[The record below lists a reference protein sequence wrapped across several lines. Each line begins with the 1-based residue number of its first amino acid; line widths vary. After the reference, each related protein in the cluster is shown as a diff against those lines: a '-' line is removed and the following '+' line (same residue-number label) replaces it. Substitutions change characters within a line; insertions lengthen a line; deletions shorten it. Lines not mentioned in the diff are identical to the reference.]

1 METSIFLNEV
11 KIELP
16 QAIIYIWFIWRYC
29 TKYYSSTWYWVLSK
43 LKTDLSFT
51 KEKIWLIL
59 LFCWFLA
66 RLTML
71 FSSYVIVHRW
81 ESGQHLKIQRRS
93 ISKSLFTCWGLADP
107 KWVNWN
113 KNYIFFLLIMPP
125 DIFYNF
131 YLTCLYLPVS
141 WSISECFS
149 SLLVADSCR
158 QFLLS
163 NCTQIWKWNRNDEMA
178 SSFHIFQITQ
188 LKTLRTA
195 FHELLEATKSGF
207 WAKFMCFNRFGQVF
221 SFYFSKAVP
230 RHMYKLCL
238 FREFG
243 IYSSD

>member
-1 METSIFLNEV
+1 M
-11 KIELP
+11 P

-29 TKYYSSTWYWVLSK
+29 TKYFSSTWYWVLSK

-125 DIFYNF
+125 DLFYNF
-131 YLTCLYLPVS
+131 YLACLYLPVS
-141 WSISECFS
+141 WSISEV
-149 SLLVADSCR
+149 LVVYLLLTLVANFF
-158 QFLLS
+158 FLIVPKFES
-163 NCTQIWKWNRNDEMA
+163 GTETMKWR
-178 SSFHIFQITQ
+178 
-188 LKTLRTA
+188 
-195 FHELLEATKSGF
+195 LLF
-207 WAKFMCFNRFGQVF
+207 I
-221 SFYFSKAVP
+221 FSK
-230 RHMYKLCL
+230 
-238 FREFG
+238 
-243 IYSSD
+243 